1 MCVCVYTYLCVSKMC
16 ERSVT
21 AVVFPAFNTE
31 QIRLLLTVKSRS
43 CFVNFNVK
51 QMDDGNVR
59 MTFIVLIKQNWEK
72 MAAQGKVV
80 PMLLTCL

>member
-1 MCVCVYTYLCVSKMC
+1 MC

-21 AVVFPAFNTE
+21 AVVLPVFNTE
-31 QIRLLLTVKSRS
+31 QIHLLLTVKSRS
-43 CFVNFNVK
+43 SFIHFNGK

-72 MAAQGKVV
+72 MAAKGKVA
-80 PMLLTCL
+80 PLLLTRM